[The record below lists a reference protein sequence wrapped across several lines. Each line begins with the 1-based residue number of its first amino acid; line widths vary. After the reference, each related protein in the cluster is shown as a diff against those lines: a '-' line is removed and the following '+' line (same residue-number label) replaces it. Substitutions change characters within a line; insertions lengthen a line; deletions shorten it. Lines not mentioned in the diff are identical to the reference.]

1 MWKPTFVF
9 LLFVFLSSSLRGA
22 QPEIPG
28 SAITSIKIDTTKAAA
43 WKIPRSIFGTF
54 LEPIGNS
61 TYGGL
66 WAEILQN
73 PSFEDDLW
81 SARKIAEL
89 IQGEPQLSRSS
100 EMGLPLPWEPLDYAQ
115 GARYAPEWNDAANS
129 YRSLL
134 VMALPERQTGVRQK
148 VYLPVHRVLRYQG
161 SVYIKYVSG
170 PREAEVSLRE
180 RNHADKI
187 FVSRKIQ
194 LTGSDWQRYE
204 FELELTQRQLLSAT
218 AGGFRHCGQ

>member
-1 MWKPTFVF
+1 MRRTMWKPVFAFLLLVF
-9 LLFVFLSSSLRGA
+9 LGSSLRGA

-28 SAITSIKIDTTKAAA
+28 SAITSIKIDTNKSAA

-66 WAEILQN
+66 WAEILRN

-89 IQGEPQLSRSS
+89 IQEEPQLSRSS
-100 EMGLPLPWEPLDYAQ
+100 EMGLTLPWEPLDYAQ

-134 VMALPERQTGVRQK
+134 VMALPERQTGVRQQ
-148 VYLPVHRVLRYQG
+148 VYLP
-161 SVYIKYVSG
+161 
-170 PREAEVSLRE
+170 
-180 RNHADKI
+180 
-187 FVSRKIQ
+187 
-194 LTGSDWQRYE
+194 
-204 FELELTQRQLLSAT
+204 
-218 AGGFRHCGQ
+218 

>member
-1 MWKPTFVF
+1 MRLATWKSVFVF
-9 LLFVFLSSSLRGA
+9 LLFAFSFRSLRA
-22 QPEIPG
+22 IEPEVSGPR
-28 SAITSIKIDTTKAAA
+28 ITSIKVDTNKAAA
-43 WKIPRSIFGTF
+43 SKIPRSIFGTF

-73 PSFEDDLW
+73 PSFEDNLW

-89 IQGEPQLSRSS
+89 IQEEPQLSRSS
-100 EMGLPLPWEPLDYAQ
+100 EMALPLPWEPLDYAQ

-134 VMALPERQTGVRQK
+134 VMALPEKQTGIRQK

-161 SVYIKYVSG
+161 SVYIKHVSG
-170 PREAEVSLRE
+170 PGEVEVSLRE
-180 RNHADKI
+180 RNQADKI
-187 FVSRKIQ
+187 FAARKRGIVSRNRRLVMTRRRPI
-194 LTGSDWQRYE
+194 TRSP
-204 FELELTQRQLLSAT
+204 A
-218 AGGFRHCGQ
+218 A